1 MQTGPTFSAER
12 GCLEW
17 MQTGPT
23 FSAEREYPEWS
34 RHAARGGRQT
44 VPWMVVM
51 NEIRGERSGMGVGKP
66 ALTNLWGTCVAGVG
80 NVGWLSIPDAQVVH
94 R

>member
-1 MQTGPTFSAER
+1 
-12 GCLEW
+12 
-17 MQTGPT
+17 
-23 FSAEREYPEWS
+23 
-34 RHAARGGRQT
+34 
-44 VPWMVVM
+44 
-51 NEIRGERSGMGVGKP
+51 MGVGKP